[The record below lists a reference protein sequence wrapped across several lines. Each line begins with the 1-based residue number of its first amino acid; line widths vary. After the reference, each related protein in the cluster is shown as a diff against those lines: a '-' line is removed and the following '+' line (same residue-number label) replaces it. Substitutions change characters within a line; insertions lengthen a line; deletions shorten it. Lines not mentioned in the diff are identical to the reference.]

1 MGMMMDMGQPQQQPA
16 GGMLSGMQGGND
28 PNTSHGK
35 FNGVVE
41 TESGPVEVRAGVAQV
56 DGEPYMVSDT
66 GALVVNT
73 KGQLVGHIENGKFVV
88 VTPEY
93 HQQMTEAGYLQ

>member
-1 MGMMMDMGQPQQQPA
+1 MGMMTGGTPMPQPA

-56 DGEPYMVSDT
+56 EGQPYFVSDN
-66 GALVVNT
+66 GALVVNA
-73 KGQLVGHIENGKFVV
+73 KGQLAGHIENGKFVEV
-88 VTPEY
+88 NETY
-93 HQQMTEAGYLQ
+93 LKQMQDAGYVH

>member
-1 MGMMMDMGQPQQQPA
+1 MGMMSIEQPQQPT
-16 GGMLSGMQGGND
+16 GGMLSGAQGGND
-28 PNTSHGK
+28 PNVAHGK

-66 GALVVNT
+66 GALVVNA
-73 KGQLVGHIENGKFVV
+73 KGQLVGHIESGKFLLVDDA
-88 VTPEY
+88 Y
-93 HQQMTEAGYLQ
+93 LNKMRASGYVQ